1 MIDRKLLKMMMQAE
15 LSDLIFNQHMKSY
28 MPLNIIMLSTQTII
42 LITTTIIDVFT
53 GLHLSRYGCAINLTL
68 CLMVIANNMIH
79 SHTWK
84 KAKERAK
91 LIDTGIDILENI
103 NESEE
108 LEEKFIEV
116 AKTICPSLYFNKA
129 NSNKN
134 KV

>member
-1 MIDRKLLKMMMQAE
+1 MIDRKLLKMMMQTE
-15 LSDLIFNQHMKSY
+15 LSDIIFNQHMKSY
-28 MPLNIIMLSTQTII
+28 MPLNIIMLSTQTVI
-42 LITTTIIDVFT
+42 LITTIIIDIFT
-53 GLHLSRYGCAINLTL
+53 ELHLSRYGCAINLTL

-79 SHTWK
+79 SYTWK

-91 LIDTGIDILENI
+91 LIDAGINILENT
-103 NESEE
+103 NESKE

-134 KV
+134 

>member
-1 MIDRKLLKMMMQAE
+1 MIDRKLLKMLMQTE

-28 MPLNIIMLSTQTII
+28 MPLYIIILSTQTVI
-42 LITTTIIDVFT
+42 LITTTIIDVLT

-68 CLMVIANNMIH
+68 CLMVIANNIIH

-108 LEEKFIEV
+108 IEKKIIEV
-116 AKTICPSLYFNKA
+116 AKTNYNSLYFNKA
-129 NSNKN
+129 N
-134 KV
+134 